1 MALYML
7 LSHSYPLSQLQ
18 SKLAASDCL
27 MLAGDG
33 VYQLPL
39 LSNHAELYVR
49 AADIEQRGLNPADY
63 KNATCINDNQW
74 VELTLKHQPV
84 VSLK

>member
-7 LSHSYPLSQLQ
+7 LSNHYSLDKLQ
-18 SKLAASDCL
+18 AVFTADDNLL
-27 MLAGDG
+27 LLGDG

-39 LSNHAELYVR
+39 LSAYKELYVR
-49 AADIEQRGLNPADY
+49 KSDIEQRGLN
-63 KNATCINDNQW
+63 ATDFDNLKCINDSQW
-74 VELTLKHQPV
+74 VELTLNHGPV